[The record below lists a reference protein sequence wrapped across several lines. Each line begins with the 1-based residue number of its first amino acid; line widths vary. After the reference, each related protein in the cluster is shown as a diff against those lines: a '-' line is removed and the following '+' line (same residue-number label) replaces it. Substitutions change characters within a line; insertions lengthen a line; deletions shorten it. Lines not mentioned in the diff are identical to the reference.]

1 MSEIL
6 AKLSAEGVA
15 IWLDDISRERLASGN
30 LADLVQNQHVV
41 GVTSNPTIFQKAI
54 TGSDKY
60 DEQVRDLAVRGVDV
74 GEALRMITTYDIR
87 WACDVLRPVYDA
99 TDGVDGRVSIEVD
112 PRLAHDT
119 EATVAEAR
127 QLWWLVD
134 RPNLFVKIPATVA
147 GLPAISQC
155 LAEGIS
161 INVTLIF
168 SLQRYADVI
177 DAFFE
182 GMERARRVGRDLS
195 VIGSVASFFVSRVD
209 TEVDK
214 RLDKIGGDE
223 AKALRGKAAVANAQ
237 LAYELYEQKF
247 GTDRWQQ
254 LAAAGAKVQRPLWAS
269 TSTKD
274 PSLPDTIYVDE
285 LVTRDVVNTMPEAT
299 IHATAD
305 HGHISGDTVHAGYEN
320 ARQVLAGLERVG
332 VSYDDVVR
340 VLEEEGVEKFANS
353 WTDLVGGIA
362 QELERLAPK
371 DRQTELG

>member
-1 MSEIL
+1 
-6 AKLSAEGVA
+6 
-15 IWLDDISRERLASGN
+15 
-30 LADLVQNQHVV
+30 
-41 GVTSNPTIFQKAI
+41 
-54 TGSDKY
+54 
-60 DEQVRDLAVRGVDV
+60 
-74 GEALRMITTYDIR
+74 
-87 WACDVLRPVYDA
+87 
-99 TDGVDGRVSIEVD
+99 
-112 PRLAHDT
+112 
-119 EATVAEAR
+119 
-127 QLWWLVD
+127 
-134 RPNLFVKIPATVA
+134 
-147 GLPAISQC
+147 ISQC

-182 GMERARRVGRDLS
+182 GMERARKVGRDLS

-223 AKALRGKAAVANAQ
+223 AEALRGKAAVANAQ

-247 GTDRWQQ
+247 GTERWQQ

-274 PSLPDTIYVDE
+274 PSLPDTVYVDE

-305 HGHISGDTVHAGYEN
+305 HGHITGDTVHAGYES
-320 ARQVLAGLERVG
+320 ARKVLADLERIG

-340 VLEEEGVEKFANS
+340 VLEEEGVEKFASS
-353 WTDLVGGIA
+353 WSALVGGVG

-371 DRQTELG
+371 NGDK